1 MKFWK
6 HSYQGLLDLFL
17 QSQCPL
23 CERPSSTNFC
33 VYCQKQLQRCQIA
46 QPEKFW
52 GNNLPLFPWGTYGGS
67 LKRALQ
73 VLKYENH
80 PKIAQPLGFWLG
92 ENWLKSRL
100 NVGKKLIVL
109 PIPLHPN
116 KLRSRG
122 FNQAELLAASFCQ
135 VTNLPLQKDGLERIV
150 ETEALYNKSID
161 ERRESLMGA
170 FQIGKAFRQ
179 RHPKREVLLLDD
191 IYTSGATA
199 LAAADTLRE
208 YDIKV
213 CGIVA
218 IATSQMAKPQTL
230 EKGR

>member
-1 MKFWK
+1 MKYWK
-6 HSYQGLLDLFL
+6 NLSQGLLDLFL

-23 CERPSSTNFC
+23 CERPTSTDFC
-33 VYCQKQLQRCQIA
+33 TYCEKQLNRCQIT

-52 GNNLPLFPWGTYGGS
+52 GNDFPVFPWGTYSGS
-67 LKRALQ
+67 LKRALWT
-73 VLKYENH
+73 LKYEKQ

-92 ENWLKSRL
+92 ETWLKTRL
-100 NVGKKLIVL
+100 KSAKNLIVV

-135 VTNLPLQKDGLERIV
+135 VTNLRLEKDGLERIS
-150 ETEALYNKSID
+150 ETEALHSKLAN
-161 ERRESLMGA
+161 ERRESLRGA

-179 RHPKREVLLLDD
+179 RHPKAEVLLLDD
-191 IYTSGATA
+191 IYTTGATA
-199 LAAADTLRE
+199 IEAADTLGKF
-208 YDIKV
+208 DIKV

-218 IATSQMAKPQTL
+218 IATSATAKPQNFHL
-230 EKGR
+230 K

>member
-6 HSYQGLLDLFL
+6 HCYQGLLDLFL

-23 CERPSSTNFC
+23 CQRPTSTDFC
-33 VYCQKQLQRCQIA
+33 TYCEKQLKRCQIA
-46 QPEKFW
+46 QPEKYW
-52 GNNLPLFPWGTYGGS
+52 GTDFPVFPWGTYSGS
-67 LKRALQ
+67 LKRALWT
-73 VLKYENH
+73 LKYEKQ

-92 ENWLKSRL
+92 ESWLKSRL
-100 NVGKKLIVL
+100 NLGKNLIVV

-135 VTNLPLQKDGLERIV
+135 VTNIPLEKYALERIS
-150 ETEALYNKSID
+150 ETEALHSKSAI
-161 ERRESLMGA
+161 ERRESLVGA
-170 FQIGKAFRQ
+170 FKIGKAFRQ
-179 RHPKREVLLLDD
+179 RHPKAEVLLLDD
-191 IYTSGATA
+191 IYTTGATA
-199 LAAADTLRE
+199 FTVADTLRE

-218 IATSQMAKPQTL
+218 IATS
-230 EKGR
+230 EKFVAQSFPLR

>member
-6 HSYQGLLDLFL
+6 HCYQGLLDLFL

-23 CERPSSTNFC
+23 CQRPTSTSFC

-52 GNNLPLFPWGTYGGS
+52 GNDFPVFPWGTYNGS
-67 LKRALQ
+67 LKRALWT
-73 VLKYENH
+73 LKYEKQ
-80 PKIAQPLGFWLG
+80 PKVAQPLGFWLG
-92 ENWLKSRL
+92 ETWLKSRL
-100 NVGKKLIVL
+100 MLGKNLIVV

-135 VTNLPLQKDGLERIV
+135 VTNLPLAKDGLERIS
-150 ETEALYNKSID
+150 ETEALHSKSAIA
-161 ERRESLMGA
+161 RRESLVGA
-170 FQIGKAFRQ
+170 FKIGKGFSQ
-179 RHPKREVLLLDD
+179 RYLKAEVLLLDD
-191 IYTSGATA
+191 IYTTGATA
-199 LAAADTLRE
+199 LAAADTLRK

-213 CGIVA
+213 CGMVA
-218 IATSQMAKPQTL
+218 IATSERQTTQAL
-230 EKGR
+230 IK